1 MTFNPNIPPPNG
13 YVFRDVDGTKFKAT
27 SWKALERKVIA
38 YRKQTGGVLE
48 NVWDEIMRQVCETT
62 PEYCKEPGS
71 RHGGGSKM
79 ANQGHKVKIIKH
91 LGRVAAAKEQK
102 HLRYV
107 SDSEADQ
114 RSKTCQGCPH
124 RAHVDI
130 GCQSCKN
137 NIAVL
142 RKKCLGNIT
151 SRSPA
156 LGLCSFSECD
166 LSVAIH
172 IVEQLE
178 KDGRLP
184 RYCWRKA
191 K

>member
-1 MTFNPNIPPPNG
+1 MNFNPNIPPPNG
-13 YVFRDVDGTKFKAT
+13 YVFRDVDGTLFKAA

-38 YRKQTGGVLE
+38 YRKQTGGNLDD
-48 NVWDEIMRQVCETT
+48 VWEEIMHQVCATT
-62 PEYCKEPGS
+62 PEYCKEPGE
-71 RHGGGSKM
+71 RGKGGNMS
-79 ANQGHKVKIIKH
+79 QQQSHKVKIIKH
-91 LGRVAAAKEQK
+91 LGRVAAAKQQG

-107 SDSEADQ
+107 PDSEADQ

-124 RAHVDI
+124 RTHVDI

-142 RKKCLGNIT
+142 RRQCLGNIT
-151 SRSPA
+151 SRAPA
-156 LGLCSFSECD
+156 LGLCAFSECD
-166 LSVAIH
+166 LSVSIH

-178 KDGRLP
+178 NDGRLP